1 VEDPGKYQFARD
13 EYNRIMTAMY
23 NDQIPENL
31 PYLEAF
37 DGGRNT
43 VGGWY

>member
-1 VEDPGKYQFARD
+1 
-13 EYNRIMTAMY
+13 MTAMY

-37 DGGRNT
+37 DGGSNT